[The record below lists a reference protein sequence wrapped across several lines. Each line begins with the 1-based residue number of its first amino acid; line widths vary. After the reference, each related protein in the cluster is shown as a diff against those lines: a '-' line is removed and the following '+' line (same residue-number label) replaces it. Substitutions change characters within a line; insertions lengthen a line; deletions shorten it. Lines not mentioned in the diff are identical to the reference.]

1 MMIFL
6 LALSVSQEVVGRPR
20 FDHTNDIAI
29 AARFLADVRQGNASR
44 TTVTFENREDPKA
57 PTFEAF
63 SRYANECSIKQ
74 IYAIP
79 GATQRLPI
87 SVEWDCGRF
96 VVKDGRPTWEER
108 FASFRVDN
116 GRVVEATF
124 GKLPGVKIR

>member
-1 MMIFL
+1 MIDAAPATSNRPSAPMIGASAVLVSLVAQNVGAAFAKHLFPLVGAYGTTGLRIALAAL
-6 LALSVSQEVVGRPR
+6 LLFALRRPWR
-20 FDHTNDIAI
+20 
-29 AARFLADVRQGNASR
+29 RRPSR
-44 TTVTFENREDPKA
+44 A
-57 PTFEAF
+57 M
-63 SRYANECSIKQ
+63 
-74 IYAIP
+74 
-79 GATQRLPI
+79 QRLPI